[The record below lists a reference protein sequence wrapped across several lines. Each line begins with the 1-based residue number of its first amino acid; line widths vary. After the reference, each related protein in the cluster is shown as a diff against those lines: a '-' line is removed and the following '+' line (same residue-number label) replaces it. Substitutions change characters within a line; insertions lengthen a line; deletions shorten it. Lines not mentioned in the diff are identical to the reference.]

1 MEKVFR
7 PGLCHV
13 HSKRYADSESLAIP
27 SRDEEKIIFFLSN
40 KKKRIEIGKLC
51 LSCIQCV
58 IVKHAAKI

>member
-40 KKKRIEIGKLC
+40 KKNKGLKSGSFVYL
-51 LSCIQCV
+51 
-58 IVKHAAKI
+58 AYNA